1 MPNIETYQ
9 TRDLPLAAFLLYNE
23 MELLGSATT
32 SRPGS
37 NMIVLLDRPDREQ
50 LIKDFEDGAL
60 VDAKRYAKCIHKVAK
75 IVKQPVETQ

>member
-37 NMIVLLDRPDREQ
+37 NMIVFLDRPDRIE
-50 LIKDFEDGAL
+50 LIKDFESGAL
-60 VDAKRYAKCIHKVAK
+60 VDAKRYAKCIHKVGKA
-75 IVKQPVETQ
+75 VRQPVEG